1 MNKIKLS
8 AITLLLVVCMACFT
22 GCQPY
27 YQLLSYLR
35 QANDEKLQE
44 IDYQAGGSYLI
55 EYYGI
60 AFQATLPE
68 HWLVDGSPKG
78 VLTAKTNDGSVN
90 AYFIV
95 HSDSKTVAQTW
106 RQRVAIH
113 QENGKTVEYGQG
125 PDIQGNKTA
134 WLLVDGTFQYII
146 HIPYAYGDGYLL
158 LYVDDETGAD
168 SFEYIKELAN
178 FVISVEN

>member
-95 HSDSKTVAQTW
+95 HSDSKGEIKTFIINVTKHGSKNLA
-106 RQRVAIH
+106 
-113 QENGKTVEYGQG
+113 ENYG
-125 PDIQGNKTA
+125 
-134 WLLVDGTFQYII
+134 WY
-146 HIPYAYGDGYLL
+146 
-158 LYVDDETGAD
+158 
-168 SFEYIKELAN
+168 
-178 FVISVEN
+178 